1 VDLSAKHAHNIKAR
15 LAHLPIEPCSPHP
28 DNGILLSL
36 EGNVFLHRNS
46 YVKTEN
52 QHTLSF
58 SILRRYDRSGKS
70 FVLTN
75 DSYQKLINYANFI
88 PVTSPTINPLPDD
101 QDRLLRLSRLIS
113 QSAAGLSTPQ
123 PNCRCNENPR
133 PQHLEDEERGL
144 YWDGSYGTI
153 QNTPFTQHD
162 TSRSHGNF
170 TDNSRALTGYNT
182 RANLVSH
189 NSRYAQHPRPDP
201 WSNPGSGGDDGKQMS
216 PRTAVFILILCAV
229 IFGAASY
236 GLYWVAMQAI
246 EVAKGVAKSAW
257 DWIRDVSRGL

>member
-1 VDLSAKHAHNIKAR
+1 MKHTYNIKAR

-36 EGNVFLHRNS
+36 KGNMFLHKNS

-52 QHTLSF
+52 WHTLSF
-58 SILRRYDRSGKS
+58 FILRSYDCSGKS

-75 DSYQKLINYANFI
+75 DSYQELINYINFI
-88 PVTSPTINPLPDD
+88 PVTSPTTNPLPDD
-101 QDRLLRLSRLIS
+101 QDRLLRLPCLIS

-133 PQHLEDEERGL
+133 SHILEGEERRL
-144 YWDGSYGTI
+144 HWDDPYRTI
-153 QNTPFTQHD
+153 QNRPYTQHN

-170 TDNSRALTGYNT
+170 TDNSRALTGWNT
-182 RANLVSH
+182 RATLASY
-189 NSRYAQHPRPDP
+189 NSRYAQYSRPDP
-201 WSNPGSGGDDGKQMS
+201 WPNGDDGKQIS
-216 PRTAVFILILCAV
+216 LRTVVFILILCA

-236 GLYWVAMQAI
+236 GLY
-246 EVAKGVAKSAW
+246 
-257 DWIRDVSRGL
+257 

>member
-1 VDLSAKHAHNIKAR
+1 VKHAHNIKAR

-36 EGNVFLHRNS
+36 KGNVFLQRNS

-88 PVTSPTINPLPDD
+88 PVTSPTMNPLPDD
-101 QDRLLRLSRLIS
+101 QDRLLRLPYLIS

-123 PNCRCNENPR
+123 PNCCCNENPR
-133 PQHLEDEERGL
+133 PHLLEAEERRL
-144 YWDGSYGTI
+144 HWDGPYRTI
-153 QNTPFTQHD
+153 QNTPYTQHD

-170 TDNSRALTGYNT
+170 TDNSRALTGWNT
-182 RANLVSH
+182 RATLVSH
-189 NSRYAQHPRPDP
+189 NSRYAQYSRPDP
-201 WSNPGSGGDDGKQMS
+201 LPNPGSGGDDGKQIS
-216 PRTAVFILILCAV
+216 PRTAVFILILCAA

-236 GLYWVAMQAI
+236 RLYWVAMQAI

-257 DWIRDVSRGL
+257 DWIRGFSRGL